1 MNGLLSDVLEV
12 HGSLERWQSF
22 AKVTA
27 TIVTAGELWGMK
39 GLVQDQSPRQ
49 MTVWLHE
56 ERASVQPFGGPDR
69 RTAFTPER
77 IAIETMEGATVAERL
92 DPRESFSGHQQRTPW
107 DPLHRAYFNG
117 YALWTYLTSPFHLIL
132 SGVEVTEGETCQAA
146 FKAPC
151 LSTRA

>member
-1 MNGLLSDVLEV
+1 
-12 HGSLERWQSF
+12 LERWQSF

-146 FKAPC
+146 FKAPS